1 MLGVSKAAAIIPA
14 LSRLQGAWHYALKF
28 IAAAAITA
36 MQTCRFLHFISIF
49 LSLSSFHF
57 DILAG
62 QYAEAVAA
70 LKTLQDTLVPGQR
83 LRSPTAIMRAVL
95 GEVKSQSKR
104 ASTTE
109 PLQQLSR
116 LLAVPAAEVVSTATR

>member
-1 MLGVSKAAAIIPA
+1 MTLRVEAHISTA
-14 LSRLQGAWHYALKF
+14 LNGKGA
-28 IAAAAITA
+28 
-36 MQTCRFLHFISIF
+36 
-49 LSLSSFHF
+49 LSLSLFYF
-57 DILAG
+57 YFVAG

-104 ASTTE
+104 QSATE

-116 LLAVPAAEVVSTATR
+116 LLAVPAVEVVSTTTR